1 MRLSNHIIKTLR
13 SIHTIQSLVIH
24 RSTSINNY
32 SLLYHALIFSFQLK
46 INPVLP
52 DNTLS
57 FQTIHFEPVLEILL
71 IMFDHFVFLL
81 YVYYINELLHN
92 QILKVLRMIIY
103 KNSTIS
109 LFFSTFFYSF

>member
-92 QILKVLRMIIY
+92 QISQ
-103 KNSTIS
+103 STEDDY
-109 LFFSTFFYSF
+109 LQK